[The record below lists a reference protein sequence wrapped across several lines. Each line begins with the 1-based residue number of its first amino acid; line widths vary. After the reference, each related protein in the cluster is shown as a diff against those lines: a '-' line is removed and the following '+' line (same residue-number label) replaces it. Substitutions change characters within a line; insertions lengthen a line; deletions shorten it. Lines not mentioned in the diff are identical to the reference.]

1 MDAAPPKRG
10 IRNATVDVVRLGAAR
25 RVPVRGFRASARRIM
40 EILDLGPAELSV
52 ALVGDEEIRG
62 LNARFRS
69 RDEPTDVLSF
79 PSDHRLPSGRR
90 LIGDVVISV
99 ERAEEQAR
107 RRRRSLDDELEALLV
122 HGILHDLGYDHERS
136 PEDEKRMQAME
147 RRIRTALKSGG
158 REGVRRTGP

>member
-1 MDAAPPKRG
+1 M
-10 IRNATVDVVRLGAAR
+10 TVDVVRLGVAR
-25 RVPVRGFRASARRIM
+25 CVSVRGFRASARRILDL
-40 EILDLGPAELSV
+40 LDLGPAELSV

-79 PSDHRLPSGRR
+79 PSDYRLPSGHR

-107 RRRRSLDDELEALLV
+107 RGRRSLDDELEALLV

-136 PEDEKRMQAME
+136 PEDERRMQAME

-158 REGVRRTGP
+158 AESIRRTGP